1 MLQTRIAILPQSPS
15 CFPLSRNTEE
25 MEDKSKKKKKMTEQM
40 KERGILRW
48 QEGKGQ
54 SERWKRNK
62 WRK

>member
-54 SERWKRNK
+54 SER
-62 WRK
+62 